1 MKNSYLT
8 NEEAIRLYES
18 EDDLNEREHDLLD
31 RLVLTHDAVVELE
44 ILLEDA
50 EAALEAAKEK
60 LNGNDP

>member
-8 NEEAIRLYES
+8 NEEAIRLYGA

-31 RLVLTHDAVVELE
+31 RLIRTHDTVVELE
-44 ILLEDA
+44 LVLEDA
-50 EAALEAAKEK
+50 EAALEAANEK